1 MSKLKRRTFIKT
13 AAAAAAASIVPL
25 RAHRIEFK
33 NSAELDILIKNGMI
47 IDGNASKEFAADL
60 GIKNGLIDS
69 IGNLNEV
76 KAKLVIDAKNLK
88 VAPGFI
94 DFHSH
99 TDLDLLLNPK
109 AESKIRQGVTTEI
122 TGQDGFS
129 VAPIGGFLLDKTL
142 ENFLNDYHEIL
153 QWRTMGEFFDNFS
166 SRCFGIN
173 LASMIGLGTVREVV
187 VGYDDRPATGEELSR
202 MKYEVARAIEEGAIG
217 LSTGLEYTPGS
228 FASTEELIEL
238 CNAAPLKGR
247 IYSTHMRNEDNTVLE
262 AIEEAIRIAKE
273 SDSRLQL
280 AHLKVSGKSNWHKA
294 DAVLEKIDS
303 AVKSGLD
310 VHADRYTYVA
320 YHTNLSSLFPLW
332 SRDGGDDK
340 FISRLNDKSL
350 MKEIRA
356 YAEKKVSNL
365 DGEWNGVLI
374 SFVGKNEFKSYQGK
388 TIQKISE
395 ELSMPAFDA
404 CVKVIL
410 DADNN
415 VMMMGFGMEE
425 SSTEKILAHPR
436 VMISSDAG
444 SHAPYPPMNGR
455 IAHPRAYGTFPR
467 AIAKYVRERKIC
479 SLEEM
484 IKKMTSMPAD
494 KLQIKD
500 RGRLEKGKSADV
512 VIFDFNTIQDKAEFT
527 DSHQFPEGIPHVI
540 VNGKSVIYDNNHT
553 GNLPGKI
560 IKG

>member
-1 MSKLKRRTFIKT
+1 MKRRSFIKT
-13 AAAAAAASIVPL
+13 STAAAAASILPL
-25 RAHRIEFK
+25 SAHSIK
-33 NSAELDILIKNGMI
+33 YKDSAELDILIKNGMI
-47 IDGNASKEFAADL
+47 IDGNGTKEFSADL
-60 GIKNGLIDS
+60 GIKNGVIEFIGKNENAKSKLI
-69 IGNLNEV
+69 
-76 KAKLVIDAKNLK
+76 IDAKDLK

-99 TDLDLLLNPK
+99 TDLDLILNPK
-109 AESKIRQGVTTEI
+109 AESKVRQGITTEI

-129 VAPIGGFLLDKTL
+129 VAPVGGFLLEKTL
-142 ENFLNDYHEIL
+142 EDYLNDYHETL

-166 SRCFGIN
+166 RRCFAVNI
-173 LASMIGLGTVREVV
+173 ASMIGLGTVREVV
-187 VGYDDRPATGEELSR
+187 VGYDDRHATTDELQR

-217 LSTGLEYTPGS
+217 ISTGLEYTPGS

-247 IYSTHMRNEDNTVLE
+247 IYSTHMRNEDNTVIE

-294 DAVLEKIDS
+294 DMVIEKMEKAI
-303 AVKSGLD
+303 KSGLD

-332 SRDGGDDK
+332 SRDGGTEK
-340 FISRLNDKSL
+340 FISRLKDLSL
-350 MKEIRA
+350 QKGIKE
-356 YAEKKVSNL
+356 YAEKKVANL
-365 DGEWNGVLI
+365 DGDWNGVLI
-374 SFVGKNEFKSYQGK
+374 SFVGKSELKSYQGK
-388 TIQKISE
+388 TIRQIAN
-395 ELSMPAFDA
+395 ELSMEPYDT

-410 DADNN
+410 DAENN

-444 SHAPYPPMNGR
+444 SHAPYPPLNSR

-494 KLQIKD
+494 KLYIKN
-500 RGRLEKGKSADV
+500 RGRLEKGKAADV
-512 VIFDFNTIQDKAEFT
+512 VIFNFNTIQDKAEFT
-527 DSHQFPEGIPHVI
+527 NSHQYPEGIPHVI
-540 VNGKSVIYDNNHT
+540 VNGMPVIYNGNQT
-553 GNLPGKI
+553 GYLPGQVI
-560 IKG
+560 RG